1 MTTESHASAEAPY
14 WSLAGLRE
22 GAWRAGP
29 LLPGTIIFSTAFGA
43 LAAQKGLTLTDTVLM
58 NLLVMTGIAQ
68 LLALEVWTDPMTL
81 GTIISVTT
89 LTLVI
94 SARLIL
100 MGASL
105 RPWMGSLPSW
115 QIYPVLLL
123 TTDANWI
130 VAMRYRAEKGGG
142 DAAILAGAGLALW
155 ACWVGAVVPGYLLGA
170 VMKDPKTF
178 GIDLMLPIFFV
189 AMLVQLWRGPRR
201 AIGWVVAGVVGLIAS
216 FLLPG
221 FWFIVIGA
229 VVGSI
234 VGGFVD
240 DPQ

>member
-1 MTTESHASAEAPY
+1 M
-14 WSLAGLRE
+14 
-22 GAWRAGP
+22 
-29 LLPGTIIFSTAFGA
+29 LPGTIIFATAFGA
-43 LAAQKGLTLTDTVLM
+43 LAAQKGITLTDTILM
-58 NLLVMTGIAQ
+58 NVLVFTGIAQ

-81 GTIISVTT
+81 GTIASLTT

-105 RPWMGSLPSW
+105 RPWMGPLPGW
-115 QIYPVLLL
+115 QVYPMLLL

-130 VAMRYRAEKGGG
+130 VAMRYRSEGGG

-170 VMKDPKTF
+170 VMKDPRAF

-216 FLLPG
+216 YLLPG
-221 FWFIVIGA
+221 FWFIVVGA

>member
-1 MTTESHASAEAPY
+1 MN
-14 WSLAGLRE
+14 
-22 GAWRAGP
+22 
-29 LLPGTIIFSTAFGA
+29 
-43 LAAQKGLTLTDTVLM
+43 VL
-58 NLLVMTGIAQ
+58 VFTGIAQ

-81 GTIISVTT
+81 GTIASVTT

-105 RPWMGSLPSW
+105 RPWMGPLPAW
-115 QIYPVLLL
+115 QVYPVLLL

-170 VMKDPKTF
+170 IMKDPKTF

-201 AIGWVVAGVVGLIAS
+201 AIGWVVAGVVGLAAS

-240 DPQ
+240 DSQ

>member
-1 MTTESHASAEAPY
+1 
-14 WSLAGLRE
+14 
-22 GAWRAGP
+22 
-29 LLPGTIIFSTAFGA
+29 
-43 LAAQKGLTLTDTVLM
+43 
-58 NLLVMTGIAQ
+58 
-68 LLALEVWTDPMTL
+68 
-81 GTIISVTT
+81 
-89 LTLVI
+89 
-94 SARLIL
+94 
-100 MGASL
+100 
-105 RPWMGSLPSW
+105 
-115 QIYPVLLL
+115 
-123 TTDANWI
+123 
-130 VAMRYRAEKGGG
+130 MRYRAEKGGG